1 MSKVTVITGS
11 HRAGSESLKIGK
23 MIQGKLGEHAGCDE
37 VNLLELATAN
47 VPMWAESYSDGEQAV
62 LDQVKAQL
70 ASSDAFVVIS
80 PEWHGMVPSALKNLF
95 LLFTADVFA
104 HKPALIVSISAGT
117 GGAYPVTELRST
129 VYKNSRICFIPEH
142 LIFRGVGSIFNGK
155 DDDDMHNQNY
165 MDKRTDFALD
175 YLTQY
180 SQALKVVRE
189 NAPDGSDFGNGM

>member
-11 HRAGSESLKIGK
+11 HRADSQSLKIGK
-23 MIQGKLGEHAGCDE
+23 MIQEKLGSHGGCDE
-37 VNLLELATAN
+37 VDLLELATAN
-47 VPMWAESYSDGEQAV
+47 VPMWSESYSDTEQAI
-62 LDQVKAQL
+62 LDGVKSQL
-70 ASSDAFVVIS
+70 ASSDAYVVIS

-95 LLFTADVFA
+95 LQFTADVFA
-104 HKPALIVSISAGT
+104 HKPALIVSVSAGT

-142 LIFRGVGSIFNGK
+142 LIFRGVGDIFNGK
-155 DDDDMHNQNY
+155 EDDDMRTQKY

-180 SQALKVVRE
+180 SAALKTVRE
-189 NAPDGSDFGNGM
+189 NAPDGSDFANGM